1 MPILSGGPMNRIS
14 QQRARARQW
23 RMLVQPDESA
33 TVQSDYTEPTQTPR
47 TKKATRS

>member
-1 MPILSGGPMNRIS
+1 MPILSGGPMNRMS

-33 TVQSDYTEPTQTPR
+33 TVKSGYTEPAPNPKA
-47 TKKATRS
+47 KKATR